1 MAYFLLYPRRQAEYP
16 LPGHYMA
23 IRGMLMQRVA
33 TFVVAL
39 VAFFAAFAAFTVTS
53 PVAQA
58 ANCEFTFGF
67 ATLHSLIPKVVGNC
81 VTNVQY
87 AANGDGL
94 QQTSNGLLVWRKADN
109 HTAFTNGSQT
119 WVNGPFGLQTRPNN
133 QRFLW
138 EKTSA
143 RVNSTQVIDFV
154 PPTTTSQT
162 ESGSCF
168 VPSIA
173 SNRPDAFRCSA
184 GNSIL
189 DPCFTV
195 PGNSS
200 AVVCTPNPTD
210 PSTFV
215 TLNLTQPLPPAQ
227 ATPTT
232 RHAWFLQLADETVCN
247 FFTGATGAVNGE
259 RINYGCSDG
268 WVVVGD
274 PTTGTVWTVHE
285 VLLPPMQLSPV
296 EQSINIDVKAVWR

>member
-1 MAYFLLYPRRQAEYP
+1 
-16 LPGHYMA
+16 
-23 IRGMLMQRVA
+23 
-33 TFVVAL
+33 
-39 VAFFAAFAAFTVTS
+39 VTA

-58 ANCEFTFGF
+58 ANCEFTLGF
-67 ATLHSLIPKVVGNC
+67 ATLHSLIPNVVGNC
-81 VTNVQY
+81 VTNVQF

-94 QQTSNGLLVWRKADN
+94 PQTTNGLLVWRKADN

-143 RVNSTQVIDFV
+143 KVSSTQVIDFV

-162 ESGSCF
+162 ASGNCF
-168 VPSIA
+168 ASSAA
-173 SNRPDAFRCSA
+173 SNRSDAFRCSA

-195 PGNSS
+195 PGKSS
-200 AVVCTPNPTD
+200 AVVCTPDPTN

-215 TLNLTQPLPPAQ
+215 TLNLTQPLPAAQ
-227 ATPTT
+227 PTPTT
-232 RHAWFLQLADETVCN
+232 RQAWFLQLADETVCN
-247 FFTGATGAVNGE
+247 FLTGATGAVNGE

-268 WVVVGD
+268 WDVVGD